1 MSKDKE
7 SNENKDSATTII
19 GEDIPSKGINLSTAE
34 LLIVLNEFRKTRC
47 EEEKVFQ
54 ANVERLESSIDR
66 EVKEIQKRGWLYVLT
81 IVSALGLIGGF
92 LWWYA
97 TPIIR
102 AIVTNQMV
110 SDQVQEALQ
119 DFSNEKIDTIV
130 RSSVSELEQQLA
142 ECANEIALL
151 RLRLKAEAGDAVAYA
166 ALKNASHDS
175 SEAGKLLGDVDDY
188 YAKQLILD
196 KFDFARLKGQL
207 ININGIIASFKE
219 FIDSASEVI
228 GQFDRVDLSEEEI
241 VSRIE
246 SATTISA
253 ETVNLI
259 KNLAVAWPNGK
270 RHVGLFVKAA
280 NMTDNLAFR
289 IAIVD
294 CIRKHMSTCPG
305 TVDIDLLN
313 AWWDGI
319 EASSHEE

>member
-1 MSKDKE
+1 MSIGNE
-7 SNENKDSATTII
+7 SNVSRDSDTNII
-19 GEDIPSKGINLSTAE
+19 GEDIPNKTINLSTAE
-34 LLIVLNEFRKTRC
+34 LLIVLSEFRKTRC
-47 EEEKVFQ
+47 EEEKIFQ
-54 ANVERLESSIDR
+54 AKVEMLESSIDR
-66 EVKEIQKRGWLYVLT
+66 EVKDIQKKGWLYVLT

-110 SDQVQEALQ
+110 SDQVQERLQ

-142 ECANEIALL
+142 DCTNEIALL
-151 RLRLKAEAGDAVAYA
+151 RLRLKAEAGDEVAYI
-166 ALKNASHDS
+166 ALKNAAHNSA
-175 SEAGKLLGDVDDY
+175 EAKKLLGDVDDY
-188 YAKQLILD
+188 YARQLILD
-196 KFDFARLKGQL
+196 RFDFARLKGQL
-207 ININGIIASFKE
+207 ININGIISSFKE
-219 FIDSASEVI
+219 FIDSASEVL
-228 GQFDRVDLSEEEI
+228 GQFERVDLPEEEI

-246 SATTISA
+246 STTTTSA

-259 KNLAVAWPNGK
+259 KNLAVARPNGEK
-270 RHVGLFVKAA
+270 HVGLFVKAA

-294 CIRKHMSTCPG
+294 CIRKHMSSCPG

-313 AWWDGI
+313 AWWNGI